1 MPLRRIVWM
10 VWLGAPVWLA
20 LRAAPPAQPELVSMF
35 PFGGQPGT
43 SFQATIRGRSLD
55 HVTLVWF
62 DCEHLSAT
70 ITGVK
75 ADPAAASGSS
85 GSKRKKGSSAPA
97 QLLSIDVMVG
107 PDAAVGTHSMRIVTP
122 GGVSNDILVR
132 IHAEPAVLESGV
144 DHSVPAAAQPIS
156 TLPAVITGKLTGGGE
171 LDYYAVEARE
181 GETLRFDGLS
191 SGTGLDPSLT
201 LFELTGS
208 WFRQDRLTELAFH
221 DDEVWYPGLPAHAR
235 ITYKFAK
242 TGRFLI
248 RVSGFLGE
256 GRADNFYQLCIRRT
270 SDGPLEA
277 DAMRPAHL
285 TPASS
290 DLSWRERTWKR
301 ELKPDRLTALWA
313 RTAGTADEKAPPE
326 IAPLRLTGQQPVP
339 VSLPALLEG
348 TIERPAQVHRV
359 KFSVKA
365 NDRIALEVETLRATI
380 PEFNPYLRI
389 VSVSGDEAFTNVHST
404 VNTCG
409 DTILKQIQPKTTYSF
424 PRAGEF
430 ILEIRDITH
439 TYAGPDFA
447 YRVFLRRQ
455 VPHVGEV
462 RSAEE
467 QINLVAGD
475 VTKLSVQTDQEEGF
489 DGQIALTV
497 EGLPEGV
504 RATMGTDVEPKVPP
518 PYNPGKVERFQP
530 ESQKA
535 TFLFLTDDAAPAT
548 SRPVEAR
555 IVARPVVKGKLGAP
569 LTVKKILV
577 TVVRAANQEASQ

>member
-1 MPLRRIVWM
+1 MRLIVWM
-10 VWLGAPVWLA
+10 ALLAAPLWLA
-20 LRAAPPAQPELVSMF
+20 LRAAPPAAPELVSMF
-35 PFGGQPGT
+35 PFGGRQGT
-43 SFQATIRGRSLD
+43 SFKATIRGRLLD
-55 HVTLVWF
+55 HVTAAWF

-70 ITGVK
+70 ITGVQP
-75 ADPAAASGSS
+75 DPDASAGSGA
-85 GSKRKKGSSAPA
+85 GSKKKKGSSAST
-97 QLLSIDVMVG
+97 QLLSMDLKIA
-107 PDAAVGTHSMRIVTP
+107 PDAGVGIHSMRILTP
-122 GGVSNDILVR
+122 GGISNAIPVR
-132 IHAEPAVLESGV
+132 VHAEPAMLESAV
-144 DHSVPAAAQPIS
+144 NHSEPATAQTISAVPV
-156 TLPAVITGKLTGGGE
+156 VIDGKLTGRGE
-171 LDYYAVEARE
+171 LDYYSFDAKQ
-181 GETLRFDGLS
+181 GETFRFDGLS
-191 SGTGLDPSLT
+191 PETGLDPSLT
-201 LFELTGS
+201 LFEPAGS
-208 WFRQDRLTELAFH
+208 WFRQDRLTELAFN

-242 TGRFLI
+242 AGRYLI

-256 GRADNFYQLCIRRT
+256 GRPDHLYQLAIRRG

-277 DAMRPAHL
+277 DSMRPAHL
-285 TPASS
+285 PPPSS

-301 ELKPDRLTALWA
+301 ELKPDRLTALRA
-313 RTAGTADEKAPPE
+313 RTAGATGDKAPQE
-326 IAPLRLTGQQPVP
+326 IAPLHLTGPQPVS

-359 KFSVKA
+359 KFAVKA
-365 NDRIALEVETLRATI
+365 NDRIAVEVETLRQTI
-380 PEFNPYLRI
+380 PQFNPYLRI
-389 VSVSGDEAFTNVHST
+389 VSASGDEAFTNVHST

-447 YRVFLRRQ
+447 YRVFLRPQ

-462 RSAEE
+462 HAAEE
-467 QINLVAGD
+467 QINLVAGE
-475 VTKLSVQTDQEEGF
+475 VAKMGVQTDQEEGF

-504 RATMGTDVEPKVPP
+504 HAIMGTDVQPQVPP
-518 PYNPGKVERFQP
+518 PYNQGKVERFQP

-535 TFLFLTDDAAPAT
+535 TFLFRTDDTAPAT

-555 IVARPVVKGKLGAP
+555 IVAQPVVEGKLGAP

-577 TVVRAANQEASQ
+577 TVVKAANQEASQ

>member
-1 MPLRRIVWM
+1 MRLIVWIA
-10 VWLGAPVWLA
+10 LLAAPFWLA

-35 PFGGQPGT
+35 PFGGQQGT
-43 SFQATIRGRSLD
+43 SFKATIRGRFLD
-55 HVTLVWF
+55 SVTTVWF

-70 ITGVK
+70 IINVQP
-75 ADPAAASGSS
+75 DPAASANSS
-85 GSKRKKGSSAPA
+85 AGSKKKKGSSAPT
-97 QLLSIDVMVG
+97 QLLSIDVKVAPGAGAGM
-107 PDAAVGTHSMRIVTP
+107 HSMRILTP
-122 GGVSNDILVR
+122 GGVSNDIPVR
-132 IHAEPAVLESGV
+132 VHAEPALLESAV
-144 DHSVPAAAQPIS
+144 DHAEPAAAQTIS
-156 TLPAVITGKLTGGGE
+156 TFPVVISGKLTGGGE
-171 LDYYAVEARE
+171 LDYYAFEARQ
-181 GETLRFDGLS
+181 GETFRFDGLS

-201 LFELTGS
+201 LFEPTGS
-208 WFRQDRLTELAFH
+208 WFRQDRLTELAFN
-221 DDEVWYPGLPAHAR
+221 DDEVWYPGLAAHAR

-242 TGRFLI
+242 AGRYLI

-256 GRADNFYQLCIRRT
+256 GRPDHLYQLSIRRA
-270 SDGPLEA
+270 SDGPLELE
-277 DAMRPAHL
+277 AMSPAHL
-285 TPASS
+285 PPPSS

-313 RTAGTADEKAPPE
+313 RTAGASGDKAPE
-326 IAPLRLTGQQPVP
+326 AIAPLRLTGQQPVS

-359 KFSVKA
+359 KFAVKA
-365 NDRIALEVETLRATI
+365 NDRIVVEVETLRQTI
-380 PEFNPYLRI
+380 PQFNPYLRI
-389 VSVSGDEAFTNVHST
+389 VSASGDEAFTNVHST
-404 VNTCG
+404 VNSCG

-447 YRVFLRRQ
+447 YRVFLRQQ

-462 RSAEE
+462 HAAEE
-467 QINLVAGD
+467 QINLVAGE
-475 VTKLSVQTDQEEGF
+475 VTKMGVQTDQEEGF

-504 RATMGTDVEPKVPP
+504 RATMGTDVQPQVPP

-535 TFLFLTDDAAPAT
+535 TFLFLTDETAPAT

-555 IVARPVVKGKLGAP
+555 IVARPVVKGKLGGP

-577 TVVRAANQEASQ
+577 TVVKATNQEASQ